1 MIELQDVHKTYDTG
15 TKALNGISMK
25 IDDGEFVFLVGPS
38 GSGKSTIIKILTAEL
53 RPTSG
58 SALVNGFAVEK
69 LRGRAVP
76 YLRRTLGVIFQD
88 FRLISDKSV
97 YENVAFAMRVIGAP
111 EKEIQKRVPYVLEL
125 VGLETKGRRLPNE
138 LSGGEQQRVAIA
150 RALVNN
156 PSVIIADE
164 PTGNLDPARSLE
176 IMMLLEQINALGTT
190 VLVVTHE
197 RELVNR
203 FTKRV
208 VAISEGRIIS
218 DGMDGYFSMKKNN
231 IGYLLREG
239 FRGVFL
245 HSFMS
250 FAAICVTVACLIIM
264 GSFCLILYNTSAMV
278 KELEQEN
285 EMLVYIDESYSEAKA
300 KSVGSQINLI
310 TNVRSATFVS
320 REQALQD
327 FVDEQNDANLFDGL
341 DPDTLR
347 DRYVVTVE
355 DNSLLQQ
362 TYDKLT
368 QIEGVAEV
376 KAHFEIAQ
384 GFQTVQNV
392 LNIASL
398 VIVTVLFVVSLF
410 IISNTVK
417 LAMYSRSEEI
427 AIMKMVGATNAFIRL
442 PFVVEGFIIGI
453 IAAAAAFFLEWGLYD
468 FVLTKIQQLD
478 TLKLFVLTPFTD
490 VIEIV
495 AIAYALTGFLVGVF
509 GSLLS
514 IRKFLKE

>member
-1 MIELQDVHKTYDTG
+1 
-15 TKALNGISMK
+15 
-25 IDDGEFVFLVGPS
+25 
-38 GSGKSTIIKILTAEL
+38 
-53 RPTSG
+53 
-58 SALVNGFAVEK
+58 
-69 LRGRAVP
+69 
-76 YLRRTLGVIFQD
+76 
-88 FRLISDKSV
+88 
-97 YENVAFAMRVIGAP
+97 
-111 EKEIQKRVPYVLEL
+111 
-125 VGLETKGRRLPNE
+125 
-138 LSGGEQQRVAIA
+138 
-150 RALVNN
+150 
-156 PSVIIADE
+156 
-164 PTGNLDPARSLE
+164 
-176 IMMLLEQINALGTT
+176 
-190 VLVVTHE
+190 
-197 RELVNR
+197 
-203 FTKRV
+203 
-208 VAISEGRIIS
+208 
-218 DGMDGYFSMKKNN
+218 MKKNN

-245 HSFMS
+245 HGFMS

-278 KELEQEN
+278 KELEQKN

-310 TNVRSATFVS
+310 TNVRSAVFVS
-320 REQALQD
+320 REQALED
-327 FVDEQNDANLFDGL
+327 FIDEQNDASLFAGI

-355 DNSLLQQ
+355 DNSLLKQ
-362 TYDKLT
+362 TYEKLKD
-368 QIEGVAEV
+368 IEVS
-376 KAHFEIAQ
+376 AHFEIAE

-398 VIVTVLFVVSLF
+398 VIVSVLFVVSLF

-442 PFVVEGFIIGI
+442 PFIVEGFIIGI
-453 IAAAAAFFLEWGLYD
+453 IAAAVILGLLGAVCSFFLEWGLYD
-468 FVLTKIQQLD
+468 FVLSKIAQLD

-495 AIAYALTGFLVGVF
+495 AAAYAITGFLVGVF

-514 IRKFLKE
+514 IRKFLKV

>member
-1 MIELQDVHKTYDTG
+1 
-15 TKALNGISMK
+15 
-25 IDDGEFVFLVGPS
+25 
-38 GSGKSTIIKILTAEL
+38 
-53 RPTSG
+53 
-58 SALVNGFAVEK
+58 
-69 LRGRAVP
+69 
-76 YLRRTLGVIFQD
+76 
-88 FRLISDKSV
+88 
-97 YENVAFAMRVIGAP
+97 
-111 EKEIQKRVPYVLEL
+111 
-125 VGLETKGRRLPNE
+125 
-138 LSGGEQQRVAIA
+138 
-150 RALVNN
+150 
-156 PSVIIADE
+156 
-164 PTGNLDPARSLE
+164 
-176 IMMLLEQINALGTT
+176 
-190 VLVVTHE
+190 
-197 RELVNR
+197 
-203 FTKRV
+203 
-208 VAISEGRIIS
+208 
-218 DGMDGYFSMKKNN
+218 MKKNN

-245 HSFMS
+245 HGFMS

-264 GSFCLILYNTSAMV
+264 GSFCLILYNTSIMV
-278 KELEQEN
+278 KDLEQKN

-320 REQALQD
+320 REQALED
-327 FVDEQNDANLFDGL
+327 FIDEQNDASLFAGI

-347 DRYVVTVE
+347 DRYIVTVE
-355 DNSLLQQ
+355 DNSLLKQ
-362 TYDKLT
+362 TYEKLKD
-368 QIEGVAEV
+368 IDGVADV
-376 KAHFEIAQ
+376 SAHFEIAE

-442 PFVVEGFIIGI
+442 PFIVEGFIIGI

-468 FVLTKIQQLD
+468 FILSKIQQLD
-478 TLKLFVLTPFTD
+478 TLKLFVLVPFTD

-514 IRKFLKE
+514 IRKFLKV